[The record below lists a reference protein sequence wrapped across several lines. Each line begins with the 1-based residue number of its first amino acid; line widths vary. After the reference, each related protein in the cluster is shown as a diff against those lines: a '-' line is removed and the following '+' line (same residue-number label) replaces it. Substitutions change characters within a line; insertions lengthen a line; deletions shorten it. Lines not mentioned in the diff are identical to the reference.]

1 MNVKEML
8 GVVSAGD
15 INTAKAGEEI
25 LKKGGNAYDAMVAC
39 LLAAPLCEPILTSLG
54 GGGFMLS
61 SKTDEEPVMYD
72 FFVDVPPKSMEEPEF
87 FPIDVDFGTTI
98 QEFHIGCGAI
108 AVPGVVKGIWQIYE
122 ELCSLPMD
130 ELIKPAFRYASEG
143 IYISKI
149 QANFLKLLTP
159 IFTSTKSSR
168 DLYTKNSNLIDEK
181 HLFKN
186 PEYANFLKE
195 FAKNGSDIFYKG
207 EIADGLEKLCKEHNG
222 LLDKEVLKNYK
233 VYKKAPLKFRYK
245 EYDIYTNPPPSSGGI
260 LIAFS
265 LLLLQDEKLG
275 ELRSQKYIEE
285 LVEAQNVT
293 SDFRREYID
302 EFLHANNLR
311 DVLKN
316 DKLLDSFRDSFKKR
330 INLWGNTTHISI
342 IDSFGNAASTT
353 TTNGEGSGHILP
365 DTGIMLNNMLGE
377 EDLNP
382 HGFFKWQSGIRL
394 PSMMAPTGVF
404 EDKKMLLMLGSAGS
418 NRIRS
423 ALLQTILNYI
433 HFGLS
438 VQDAINEPRVHF
450 ENGTIFTE
458 PPLKVDLKNMSRTYE
473 LKEFNELNL
482 FFGGV
487 QAVSG
492 NLEGGADPRRGA
504 CRLKVYG

>member
-1 MNVKEML
+1 MNVKEIL

-61 SKTDEEPVMYD
+61 SKTDEEPIMYD
-72 FFVDVPPKSMEEPEF
+72 FFVDVPPKSIEEPEF
-87 FPIDVDFGTTI
+87 FPIDVDFGTTV

-108 AVPGVVKGIWQIYE
+108 AIPGVVKGIWQIYE

-143 IYISKI
+143 IYISKV

-168 DLYTKNSNLIDEK
+168 DLYTKEGNLIDEK

-207 EIADGLEKLCKEHNG
+207 EIADNLEKLCKEHNG
-222 LLDKEVLKNYK
+222 LLNKEVLKNYK
-233 VYKKAPLKFRYK
+233 VYKKDPLKFRYK

-458 PPLKVDLKNMSRTYE
+458 PPLKLDLKNMKKVYE